1 MKKSRVVEGEDD
13 SSSGEETSA
22 TRRLSMKGRTSALRN
37 NRRSVAFRQ
46 APATLRKEEEEEEQ
60 PVPETIPTPEEPPT
74 KVTEIAEVTS
84 PATPSS
90 GEPEALPPSITNDDI
105 VLRSSSQLS
114 PSLSPTSRPI
124 RATQKCPP
132 LEKAPVVV
140 VKRRVPRS
148 TDTCLPATTA
158 ESMLSIGRELNP
170 TTMGGGGDG
179 SVDKPSRGPSS
190 PVAAASSSL
199 VWLNP
204 RYDSDASPGGPMS
217 EAAWEARHG
226 VPGRLGLSAH
236 RAIRAELE
244 HVYGKGVHEGFLQ
257 PVGAVT
263 QKSRGQVAVA
273 GRAMRSVQSQCDA
286 MNGYILGLWSSNAV
300 KISTKTHHKQ

>member
-22 TRRLSMKGRTSALRN
+22 TRRLSMMKGRTSAVRN

-46 APATLRKEEEEEEQ
+46 APAALKKEQEEEEQ
-60 PVPETIPTPEEPPT
+60 AVPDTTTTPPPEVAKATIVEE
-74 KVTEIAEVTS
+74 AATS
-84 PATPSS
+84 PVTPTS
-90 GEPEALPPSITNDDI
+90 GEPEALPPAVSDEM
-105 VLRSSSQLS
+105 VLSSSSQIS
-114 PSLSPTSRPI
+114 PSLSPTTRASR
-124 RATQKCPP
+124 ASQKCPP
-132 LEKAPVVV
+132 LEKVPVVV

-148 TDTCLPATTA
+148 ADTRLPATAA
-158 ESMLSIGRELNP
+158 ESMLSIGKELNP
-170 TTMGGGGDG
+170 TTMGGGGDSG
-179 SVDKPSRGPSS
+179 SVEKSSRAPSS
-190 PVAAASSSL
+190 PQTAATL

-204 RYDSDASPGGPMS
+204 RYDTDNSPGGPMS

-244 HVYGKGVHEGFLQ
+244 HVYGRGIHEGFLQ

-263 QKSRGQVAVA
+263 QKSRGQVAA
-273 GRAMRSVQSQCDA
+273 TGRAMRSVQSQCDA
-286 MNGYILGLWSSNAV
+286 MNGFILGMWNSNAV
-300 KISTKTHHKQ
+300 KIATKTHRQ